1 MDRYF
6 IANIDAYVGNYPI
19 CDRQTGDRRE
29 PIARAYDGETAQ
41 RIVALLNEDDRKKG
55 TAK

>member
-6 IANIDAYVGNYPI
+6 IDGLTVGQDYYPI
-19 CDRQTGDRRE
+19 FDRAASRA
-29 PIARAYDGETAQ
+29 PIATCRDGDIAM
-41 RIVALLNEDDRKKG
+41 RIVRLLNEDDRKKG